1 MPILR
6 TTIRWCSRFSMR
18 VYRPNL
24 TQEIEN
30 LKRKNPL
37 FRTLQKKRRERKLNQ
52 KQRVRKCILRKIPSI
67 LASMKQWKSTTKLFT
82 PCEQSSIWMA
92 NQQSQSF
99 SQTPLASYFPQSK
112 HTGQSTSTLE
122 EIYSSK
128 SSKTSKWTLPI
139 HSSAS
144 YFKSRRPCRFKR
156 LTKTVWCASW
166 NMS

>member
-1 MPILR
+1 
-6 TTIRWCSRFSMR
+6 MR

-24 TQEIEN
+24 TLEIEN
-30 LKRKNPL
+30 LRLKSPL
-37 FRTLQKKRRERKLNQ
+37 FRTLRKKRRERKPNQ
-52 KQRVRKCILRKIPSI
+52 KQRVKKCILQQIRSI
-67 LASMKQWKSTTKLFT
+67 LASMKQWKPMTKLCT
-82 PCEQSSIWMA
+82 PCEQSSIWMV

-99 SQTPLASYFPQSK
+99 NQTPLASYFPQSK

-144 YFKSRRPCRFKR
+144 YFKSRRPCRSKR

-166 NMS
+166 NTSLQMITFT